1 MLEFRLSKDR
11 IQVVKVLDNNTTVTT
26 ELVGQSRIQPANSR
40 LFDYFSKEYYDVLPK
55 GCKFI
60 RTSPN
65 GSTFVVIEEEPQIRT
80 IKATINMESTI
91 QKLERTGKL
100 KEYGYEKINRR
111 RETNNYTLS
120 FPYIIHTY
128 QFDAGQNLYTS
139 GVFYRLAPLTN
150 IKDYLIYSNLLNV
163 SYPSGEICLGY
174 TIPPLE
180 NDSIIDEVEKLQDV
194 FWSKEFNIDIT
205 ESYSLYNDDMYIS
218 DLLTWQYH
226 TKMDPLFIYKV
237 NWKKSPQTL
246 FNMINN
252 SVVLTNIGTRSIDIY
267 DVFSKALYSQQEFLT
282 TSDKM
287 HFSSET
293 YYLGKGIEISL
304 GEIITI
310 NTEECELLGII
321 HEDIGEE
328 NITKLFL
335 QKENKDTFLKVL
347 TLDLTLKL
355 IEQLQPKKITEVTF
369 KNGEVASL
377 NDVFIMKD
385 YNNKNKY
392 MKIKEIVKVDDHI
405 EIQTYDSSWYLVK
418 ESDFKVVD
426 LTNIVI
432 GETKFTVGELYIELH
447 FHTYFNSL
455 LDSQRSFEILKFNSF
470 NFKKGTNFL
479 NLNFIR
485 QNIDGEA
492 VGDAIVLSET
502 DIIKNQSRIIPF
514 DDAVFYSGLCYQNGR
529 LIGEFEK
536 YSSIK
541 YDGIIFVDDVK
552 KVNDEKVINKLKE
565 IVDNKKDAELQFLNS
580 GINFSIKIGDLIV
593 IGDGSN
599 FERTL
604 LTQTVVNFEMDTLH
618 FYINSIDNFGEI
630 TKSIYMT
637 FHDNYISINVPLI
650 RHILLEYNNIKA
662 GTIIRANRSGISSF
676 PRKDINKIIGF
687 LTDTKT
693 PMVLCSN
700 LQTIWFDDFEALFEL
715 DPKISSNIPISP
727 IRTKFRT
734 QAGDLSISRD
744 ELFISTSNN
753 FINCSGKGS
762 TFPMEPIKTFS
773 INSPRLLERETIRFS
788 ESYIRPT
795 MFGEYIIPN
804 ISSNRLT
811 LRIDK
816 RRIINV

>member
-163 SYPSGEICLGY
+163 SYPSGEICLGFVK
-174 TIPPLE
+174 PPAIGG
-180 NDSIIDEVEKLQDV
+180 SIIDEVEKLQNV
-194 FWSKEFNIDIT
+194 FWNKIFNIDIT
-205 ESYSLYNDDMYIS
+205 ESYSLYHDDMYIS

-226 TKMDPLFIYKV
+226 TKNDPLFIYKV
-237 NWKKSPQTL
+237 NWIKSPETL

-252 SVVLTNIGTRSIDIY
+252 SQVLNNIGVRSIDIY
-267 DVFSKALYSQQEFLT
+267 NVFSKTLYSQQEFLT
-282 TSDKM
+282 TSEKM

-293 YYLGKGIEISL
+293 HYLGKGIEISL
-304 GEIITI
+304 GEVITI
-310 NTEECELLGII
+310 DKEKCEVLGII
-321 HEDIGEE
+321 HEEVEDEKRV
-328 NITKLFL
+328 KLFL
-335 QKENKDTFLKVL
+335 QKENKDTFIKIL
-347 TLDLTLKL
+347 TIALILKL
-355 IEQLQPKKITEVTF
+355 IDQLQPKKITEVTF
-369 KNGEVASL
+369 RNGDVASL

-385 YNNKNKY
+385 YNNKSKY
-392 MKIKEIVKVDDHI
+392 MKIKNIVKNDDHI
-405 EIQTYDSSWYLVK
+405 ELQTFDNAWYLVK
-418 ESDFKVVD
+418 DSDFTLVD

-432 GETKFTVGELYIELH
+432 GETKFIVNELYVELH
-447 FHTYFNSL
+447 FHTYFNSFL
-455 LDSQRSFEILKFNSF
+455 NSQKPFEILKFTGF
-470 NFKKGTNFL
+470 NFQRITNFL

-485 QNIDGEA
+485 QDINGKDIGEI
-492 VGDAIVLSET
+492 IVLSET
-502 DIIKNQSRIIPF
+502 DINQSHSKIIPF
-514 DDAVFYSGLCYQNGR
+514 DEAVFYNGLCFQNGR
-529 LIGEFEK
+529 LIGGFEK
-536 YSSIK
+536 YSSVK
-541 YDGIIFVDDVK
+541 YDGVMFLDDINK
-552 KVNDEKVINKLKE
+552 IDDEKVINKLKE

-604 LTQTVVNFEMDTLH
+604 LTQTVVNFEMDTKY
-618 FYINSIDNFGEI
+618 FYINTIDNFGEI
-630 TKSIYMT
+630 TKTIYMT
-637 FHDNYISINVPLI
+637 FHDEYISINVPLI
-650 RHILLEYNNIKA
+650 RHIVLEYNNIKA
-662 GTIIRANRSGISSF
+662 GTIIRANRSGVPSF

-700 LQTIWFDDFEALFEL
+700 LQTIWFDDFENLFEL
-715 DPKISSNIPISP
+715 DPKISNIPMSP
-727 IRTKFRT
+727 IRTKFRS
-734 QAGDLSISRD
+734 QAGDLSTARD
-744 ELFISTSNN
+744 ELFISTSSR
-753 FINCSGKGS
+753 FINCTGTGS
-762 TFPMEPIKTFS
+762 LSPTDPVKTFS
-773 INSPRLLERETIRFS
+773 INSPRLLEKETIEFR

-795 MFGEYIIPN
+795 MFGEYIFPN
-804 ISSNRLT
+804 ISSNRLS